1 MTPYASSDP
10 VAALPGAERGAPSR
24 VARALGGGNVAD
36 RVYGL
41 VLLGA
46 GLVLPVLFAF
56 IIARVGAAAWL
67 AVRSFGPGFVTA
79 TAWDPVAGRFGALPF
94 IFGTVVS
101 SLLALAVAFPLA
113 LGLSI
118 FLTELAPRWLAVPV
132 AFATDLLAAI
142 PSVVY
147 GLWGIFVLVPWL
159 RTHVEQPIADRF
171 GDAIPLLAGP
181 AYGVSIFAAGVILA
195 IMIIPFIS
203 AVSREVLAAVP
214 RTQREAA
221 LALGATRWETT
232 WKSVLPF
239 ALPGI
244 FGAAILGLGRALGE
258 TMAVTMVIGNRPEVP
273 SSIFH
278 PGYTLASVLANEFA
292 EASGDLYLA
301 SLMAVGFIL
310 LGVTIV
316 VNALARL
323 LVWYVARRGRAA

>member
-1 MTPYASSDP
+1 MAPYASSGR
-10 VAALPGAERGAPSR
+10 AALAAAERRAPSR
-24 VARALGGGNVAD
+24 LARALGGGNIAD

-41 VLLGA
+41 VILGA

-56 IIARVGAAAWL
+56 IILRIGAAAWL
-67 AVRSFGPGFVTA
+67 SVRTFGPGFVTA

-171 GDAIPLLAGP
+171 GDTIPLLAGP
-181 AYGVSIFAAGVILA
+181 AYGVSIFAAGVVLA

-203 AVSREVLAAVP
+203 AVSREVLSAVP
-214 RTQREAA
+214 RAQREAA
-221 LALGATRWETT
+221 LALGATRWEMT
-232 WKSVLPF
+232 WKSVLPY

-301 SLMAVGFIL
+301 SLMEIGFIL

>member
-1 MTPYASSDP
+1 MAPYASPDRAAAP
-10 VAALPGAERGAPSR
+10 PGVARRALARL
-24 VARALGGGNVAD
+24 ARALGGGNVAD
-36 RVYGL
+36 RGYAL
-41 VLLGA
+41 VVLA
-46 GLVLPVLFAF
+46 AALVLPVLFGF
-56 IIARVGAAAWL
+56 IIVRVGAAAWP
-67 AVRSFGPGFVTA
+67 AVRAFGAGFLTS

-94 IFGTVVS
+94 VVGTLAS

-159 RTHVEQPIADRF
+159 RVHVEQPVVARF
-171 GDAIPLLAGP
+171 GDAVPLLAGP
-181 AYGVSIFAAGVILA
+181 AYGVSIFAAGVLLA
-195 IMIIPFIS
+195 LMIVPFIA
-203 AVSREVLAAVP
+203 AVSREVLTAVP

-244 FGAAILGLGRALGE
+244 VGAAILGLGRALGE

-273 SSIFH
+273 RSIFH

-301 SLMAVGFIL
+301 SLMAIGFIL
-310 LGVTIV
+310 LGVTVV